1 MDTMHRKRISIPIFC
16 SSEHGT
22 NLTSDGSNSIF
33 EQHLEPSI
41 AVPLAAKHPT
51 MHLDQASVDYSI
63 TNVRAGVNDSVKLH
77 LRNGVFETALS
88 SSTKVN
94 ASIHRGLLHIA
105 SDAHYLTIAYNGDTP
120 PKISKLDAIAVPV
133 GESLSAFKNSKS
145 CWSPGPDVTWYE
157 RLSLKRLGSN

>member
-1 MDTMHRKRISIPIFC
+1 MDTTHRKRVSVPIFS
-16 SSEHGT
+16 SSEHST

-77 LRNGVFETALS
+77 LRHGALLSVLSHSSKNGPQ
-88 SSTKVN
+88 N
-94 ASIHRGLLHIA
+94 WGLGGVDRDTERRVLYG
-105 SDAHYLTIAYNGDTP
+105 SDVI
-120 PKISKLDAIAVPV
+120 
-133 GESLSAFKNSKS
+133 
-145 CWSPGPDVTWYE
+145 PDVHPPRMLPQRFVHILR
-157 RLSLKRLGSN
+157 RLSHLQVAPSHNSVTG